1 MNKRASKIEIIKIPS
16 ERPTSRP
23 KRFPSMSRMYL
34 ELIENKNKIK
44 QELVNKE
51 HEPEKIRDEVKKT
64 PENDEDNVSDRS
76 RSAASHVSNR
86 SRSAASHVSE
96 TRSVD
101 SYSSLSSSDKSNNRH
116 ISPNESDVLSSP
128 DSKSVSTKRSKSPSK
143 SAELRKRIK
152 QLLGDEKKDNIHKKS
167 PKVNHSNRP
176 EPPPL
181 SRLQEQGIVR
191 TTKVIP
197 DLDRIKNT
205 EQEEDDLKRE
215 LLFKF
220 ELLKKSYKG
229 IQVPE
234 FSVHTDYMTLQKT
247 YETTLRKVSLD
258 NAVDT
263 YKTYL
268 IGGFMLVEF
277 VLGNWFNFDMQ
288 GFTQQQMVSMNSYE
302 RLLVELGEKSYVPTG
317 SKWPV
322 EIRLLSLIIINAAFF
337 IITRMI
343 MKKTGANLLGMMNNM
358 PSSNNTAATQIQK
371 PKTRMK
377 GPDINLDDL
386 PEVKNDVQTNNLEN
400 ESEE

>member
-1 MNKRASKIEIIKIPS
+1 MNKRSSKIEIIKIPT

-51 HEPEKIRDEVKKT
+51 HNPEKKRET
-64 PENDEDNVSDRS
+64 PEERPISVE
-76 RSAASHVSNR
+76 
-86 SRSAASHVSE
+86 SE

-101 SYSSLSSSDKSNNRH
+101 SDRSISSSDRSKSKSKSKSRSRVSVSNRSERNSLSSPENDSE
-116 ISPNESDVLSSP
+116 SPN
-128 DSKSVSTKRSKSPSK
+128 RSKSKSK
-143 SAELRKRIK
+143 SAELRKRIQ
-152 QLLGDEKKDNIHKKS
+152 QLLGDDKKENKQVS
-167 PKVNHSNRP
+167 SNPTTTQTYKP

-181 SRLQEQGIVR
+181 SRLQEQGIVK
-191 TTKVIP
+191 TIKVMP
-197 DLDRIKNT
+197 DLNRIKHT

-220 ELLKKSYKG
+220 DLLKKSYKG
-229 IQVPE
+229 IQIPE
-234 FSVHTDYMTLQKT
+234 FSVHTDYMTLQRT
-247 YETTLRKVSLD
+247 YETSLRKVSLD

-288 GFTQQQMVSMNSYE
+288 GFTQQQISSINSYE

-358 PSSNNTAATQIQK
+358 GASSASATQIQK

-386 PEVKNDVQTNNLEN
+386 PDVKNDVQTPNLED
-400 ESEE
+400 ETDQ

>member
-1 MNKRASKIEIIKIPS
+1 MNKRESKIEIIKIPTD
-16 ERPTSRP
+16 RPTSRP

-44 QELVNKE
+44 QDLVNKE
-51 HEPEKIRDEVKKT
+51 HEPKLDKHSPGINTE
-64 PENDEDNVSDRS
+64 EDHQS
-76 RSAASHVSNR
+76 RSLSKSLSKSKSKSRSKSVSSYSADTHSVSTVSNR
-86 SRSAASHVSE
+86 SQ
-96 TRSVD
+96 
-101 SYSSLSSSDKSNNRH
+101 KNNT
-116 ISPNESDVLSSP
+116 NDSDVLSSP
-128 DSKSVSTKRSKSPSK
+128 SPGSGYDSPKRSKSKSK
-143 SAELRKRIK
+143 SVELRKRIQ
-152 QLLGDEKKDNIHKKS
+152 QLLGDDEKKKETTQHRHHQPVYKN
-167 PKVNHSNRP
+167 

-181 SRLQEQGIVR
+181 SKLQEQGVVK
-191 TTKVIP
+191 TSKVIP
-197 DLDRIKNT
+197 DLDRIKHT

-234 FSVHTDYMTLQKT
+234 FSIHTDYMTLQKS
-247 YETTLRKVSLD
+247 YESTLRKVSLD

-288 GFTQQQMVSMNSYE
+288 GFTQQQIVSMTSYE

-343 MKKTGANLLGMMNNM
+343 MKKTGANLLGMMNSM
-358 PSSNNTAATQIQK
+358 NNTTASSTQIQK

-386 PEVKNDVQTNNLEN
+386 PEVKNDVRSN
-400 ESEE
+400 EDEVTDTEE

>member
-1 MNKRASKIEIIKIPS
+1 MNKRESKIEIIKIPTD
-16 ERPTSRP
+16 RPTSRP

-44 QELVNKE
+44 QDLVNKE
-51 HEPEKIRDEVKKT
+51 HSPLDVEKRE
-64 PENDEDNVSDRS
+64 SDLSKSRSRSKPSS
-76 RSAASHVSNR
+76 RSAASY
-86 SRSAASHVSE
+86 VSE
-96 TRSVD
+96 TRSVASVSRHSSVSNKND
-101 SYSSLSSSDKSNNRH
+101 SD
-116 ISPNESDVLSSP
+116 ILSSP
-128 DSKSVSTKRSKSPSK
+128 SPMSSSESPKRSKSKSK
-143 SAELRKRIK
+143 SVELRKRIQ
-152 QLLGDEKKDNIHKKS
+152 QLLGDDEKKKETVVQTQQSHVYK
-167 PKVNHSNRP
+167 P

-181 SRLQEQGIVR
+181 SKLQEQGIVK

-197 DLDRIKNT
+197 DLDRIKHT

-229 IQVPE
+229 IQVPD
-234 FSVHTDYMTLQKT
+234 FSIHTDYMTLQKS

-277 VLGNWFNFDMQ
+277 ILGNWFNFDMQ
-288 GFTQQQMVSMNSYE
+288 GFTQQQIVSMSSYE

-358 PSSNNTAATQIQK
+358 NSSSSSSTQIQK

-386 PEVKNDVQTNNLEN
+386 PEVKTDVHSN
-400 ESEE
+400 EDDVNETEE

>member
-64 PENDEDNVSDRS
+64 PDNEDNLSDRS

-101 SYSSLSSSDKSNNRH
+101 SYRSLSSSDKSTRR
-116 ISPNESDVLSSP
+116 ISKSASPIESDVLSSP
-128 DSKSVSTKRSKSPSK
+128 DSSPKRSKSPSK

-152 QLLGDEKKDNIHKKS
+152 QLLGDEKKDNIHKPSTTQSYHNNK
-167 PKVNHSNRP
+167 P

-181 SRLQEQGIVR
+181 SRLQEQGIIR

-277 VLGNWFNFDMQ
+277 ILGNWFNFDMQ
-288 GFTQQQMVSMNSYE
+288 GFTQQQIVSMNSYE

-358 PSSNNTAATQIQK
+358 TNSSASTTQIQK

-386 PEVKNDVQTNNLEN
+386 PEVKNDDKTNNLEN
-400 ESEE
+400 ETEE

>member
-1 MNKRASKIEIIKIPS
+1 
-16 ERPTSRP
+16 
-23 KRFPSMSRMYL
+23 
-34 ELIENKNKIK
+34 
-44 QELVNKE
+44 
-51 HEPEKIRDEVKKT
+51 
-64 PENDEDNVSDRS
+64 
-76 RSAASHVSNR
+76 
-86 SRSAASHVSE
+86 VSE

-101 SYSSLSSSDKSNNRH
+101 SISDRSALSSRSVQKPKDNDSDA
-116 ISPNESDVLSSP
+116 LSSP
-128 DSKSVSTKRSKSPSK
+128 PSDFDSPKRSKSK
-143 SAELRKRIK
+143 SVELRKRIQ
-152 QLLGDEKKDNIHKKS
+152 QLLGDDEKKKDKERSVSRQRQYK
-167 PKVNHSNRP
+167 P

-181 SRLQEQGIVR
+181 SKLQEQGIVK

-197 DLDRIKNT
+197 DLDRIKHT

-229 IQVPE
+229 IQVPD
-234 FSVHTDYMTLQKT
+234 FSIHTDYMTLQKT

-258 NAVDT
+258 NAIDT

-277 VLGNWFNFDMQ
+277 ILGNWFNFDMQ
-288 GFTQQQMVSMNSYE
+288 GFTQQQIVSMNSYE
-302 RLLVELGEKSYVPTG
+302 RLLVELGEKSYVPSG

-358 PSSNNTAATQIQK
+358 NSATSSQIQK

-386 PEVKNDVQTNNLEN
+386 PEVKNDVQSEQD
-400 ESEE
+400 ESN